1 MNNPKVRR
9 TRRHQRHREKVM
21 RAQQGICYI
30 CGQAGADAID
40 HIVAVSWGGS
50 DDISNLAPAHT
61 SCNSAKGDARPE
73 QWTYERPAMWLPGF
87 GPRSSSKPVKKS
99 GCAAYGFGIPL
110 GIIVGGFVG
119 ALIGG
124 NSIATLLA
132 VIGCSMFFVWLFGG
146 GLKKREAR
154 KLDSMPV
161 ATIKVAGQTAPPRN
175 ARGLLVREGY
185 EADIAPV
192 GDSLVRLPF
201 TPSGVNVE
209 TFIKLL
215 NLRSGVIGYR
225 DGLVRMVDSYLE
237 VNAMIRLAAQ
247 VESSGDDEVTAAPV
261 GSLTAEQWREY
272 PALGEGITMVQ
283 VALELRPD
291 GSPIGHI
298 IFLRSALA

>member
-1 MNNPKVRR
+1 
-9 TRRHQRHREKVM
+9 M
-21 RAQQGICYI
+21 RAHQGICYI
-30 CGQAGADAID
+30 CGQVGADAID

-61 SCNSAKGDARPE
+61 SCNSAKGDARPA

-87 GPRSSSKPVKKS
+87 GPRGTSKPPKQS
-99 GCAAYGFGIPL
+99 GCATYGFGITL
-110 GIIVGGFVG
+110 GIIVGGFIG

-124 NSIATLLA
+124 NSVATLLA
-132 VIGCSMFFVWLFGG
+132 AIGCSMFFVWLFGG
-146 GLKKREAR
+146 GLKKRQAR
-154 KLDSMPV
+154 KLDSGPV
-161 ATIKVAGQTAPPRN
+161 ATIKVAGETAPPRN
-175 ARGLLVREGY
+175 ARGLLMREGY
-185 EADIAPV
+185 EADIAPD

-209 TFIKLL
+209 TFIDLL

-247 VESSGDDEVTAAPV
+247 VESSGGDEVTAAPV
-261 GSLTAEQWREY
+261 GRLTPDQWREY

-283 VALELRPD
+283 IALEVLAD
-291 GSPIGHI
+291 GTPRGHI
-298 IFLRSALA
+298 MFLRSAIA